1 MNIVKK
7 RRGVT
12 DIQFSVIESCFKD
25 QERVEFDVR
34 QVVVAWSATIKDA
47 KVIPCQY

>member
-12 DIQFSVIESCFKD
+12 ELQFNVVNSCIKD
-25 QERVEFDVR
+25 NQRVQFDVR

-47 KVIPCQY
+47 KVILCK